1 MSYSITYKNLLKI
14 QTYGDMPSLIVLSS
28 KYRISSRFLEF
39 AELGCNNR
47 ADLGAHVP
55 HLRPEILQDASE
67 DSEG

>member
-1 MSYSITYKNLLKI
+1 MSYSLTYQNLLKI
-14 QTYGDMPSLIVLSS
+14 QTCGDMPSLIAFAS
-28 KYRISSRFLEF
+28 KYRNSSRFLEF
-39 AELGCNNR
+39 GCNNR